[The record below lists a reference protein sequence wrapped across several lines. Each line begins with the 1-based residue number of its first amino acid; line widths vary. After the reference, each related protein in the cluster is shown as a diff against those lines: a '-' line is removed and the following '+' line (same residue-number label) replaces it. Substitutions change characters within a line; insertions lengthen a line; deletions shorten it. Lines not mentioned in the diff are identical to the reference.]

1 MFTTLTNEQRIGLI
15 RTLEEDDATAYGIY
29 PDEDQ
34 DGYDTLDDSML
45 LHLAECQGLDISDY
59 TG

>member
-45 LHLAECQGLDISDY
+45 LHLAECQGLDIS
-59 TG
+59 